1 MSAPIEIRI
10 VVNWDINEIV
20 ALYRVA
26 GWWRE
31 GYESSSIPLLIK
43 GSFIFAVAID
53 LGKAV
58 GMGRVI
64 SDGISDGYIQ
74 DVVVFREYRKKGV
87 GKKIVLALL
96 DECKKRGLGW
106 IGLIAEPNSEQF
118 YLPLG
123 FRKLEDYVP
132 LIYERSE

>member
-1 MSAPIEIRI
+1 
-10 VVNWDINEIV
+10 
-20 ALYRVA
+20 
-26 GWWRE
+26 
-31 GYESSSIPLLIK
+31 
-43 GSFIFAVAID
+43 
-53 LGKAV
+53 
-58 GMGRVI
+58 MGRVI

-74 DVVVFREYRKKGV
+74 DVVVFPEYRKKGV
-87 GKKIVLALL
+87 GKKIVLTLL